1 MIEENQS
8 NSHVFWDVIFS
19 YLLVCNKGEG
29 EPLGISCEYYCNVVS
44 RNIVPLADKSCSS
57 SLNGSNLE
65 QMSNKECQTLPR
77 SI

>member
-1 MIEENQS
+1 MVKNQIP
-8 NSHVFWDVIFS
+8 HVFWDVIFS

-44 RNIVPLADKSCSS
+44 RNIASLVDKSCFS

-65 QMSNKECQTLPR
+65 QMSNMEHPTLPR